1 MAKAD
6 PFLSDIERYQRNLRE
21 EVDGAALYRLLAGAE
36 KDPHLRELYSRLA
49 ASEDRHGALWADR
62 LRSAGVEVPNYKPSL
77 RVKTLGWIA
86 RRFGTSVVSPMVTR
100 MEMAATAVYDD
111 QPEAVEA
118 NLPADERSHA
128 RLFREISRN
137 GTGSRGDVDIA
148 RIEGRHRSGSG
159 NALRAAVLGANDGLV
174 SNLLLVMSV
183 AGAAPGRDFVLLA
196 GVGGLLAGAISMALG
211 EWVSVR
217 SSAEAFARQVA
228 IEREELEANPE
239 EEEEELVLIYQAK
252 GLAEADARATAK
264 RILAT
269 PQTALDTLVREELGM
284 SESEAGNAWV
294 AAGTSFVTFALG
306 AVIPIL
312 PWLFLGGSTGL
323 ALSGV
328 LSAAGLFFTGAVTTL
343 FTGRSILFSGT
354 RMVVF
359 GAIGATVS
367 FAVGSLIGA
376 GTGI

>member
-1 MAKAD
+1 
-6 PFLSDIERYQRNLRE
+6 
-21 EVDGAALYRLLAGAE
+21 
-36 KDPHLRELYSRLA
+36 
-49 ASEDRHGALWADR
+49 
-62 LRSAGVEVPNYKPSL
+62 
-77 RVKTLGWIA
+77 
-86 RRFGTSVVSPMVTR
+86 
-100 MEMAATAVYDD
+100 
-111 QPEAVEA
+111 
-118 NLPADERSHA
+118 
-128 RLFREISRN
+128 
-137 GTGSRGDVDIA
+137 
-148 RIEGRHRSGSG
+148 
-159 NALRAAVLGANDGLV
+159 
-174 SNLLLVMSV
+174 MSV

-359 GAIGATVS
+359 GAIGAASSCVKPPS
-367 FAVGSLIGA
+367 RA
-376 GTGI
+376 